1 VILARVVGNV
11 VATQKFFKYEGL
23 TFLQVQR
30 LDLGRKPVG
39 LPFTAIDL
47 VEAGEGD
54 EVLVCLEAQSAVDA
68 IGRGENPVDAVVVAV
83 IDQVK
88 LADTEKGDP
97 WTRV

>member
-1 VILARVVGNV
+1 MILARVVGNV

-30 LDLGRKPVG
+30 LDLGREPVG
-39 LPFTAIDL
+39 LPFTAIDM
-47 VEAGEGD
+47 VDAGEGD

-88 LADTEKGDP
+88 LADAGEEDP
-97 WTRV
+97 WTRA

>member
-1 VILARVVGNV
+1 MILARVVGNV

-30 LDLGRKPVG
+30 LDLGRTPVG
-39 LPFTAIDL
+39 LPFTAIDM

-68 IGRGENPVDAVVVAV
+68 IGRGENPVDAVVVAI

-88 LADTEKGDP
+88 LADGGKEGP
-97 WTRV
+97 WTRA

>member
-1 VILARVVGNV
+1 MILARVVGNV

-30 LDLGRKPVG
+30 LDLGRRPVG
-39 LPFTAIDL
+39 LPFTAIDM
-47 VEAGEGD
+47 VDAGEGD

-88 LADTEKGDP
+88 LADAGKEDP
-97 WTRV
+97 WTRA